1 MADKQTLARPYAKAA
16 FEMARET
23 NTLEQWSKAF
33 GAMRAIAAD
42 AGVLAV
48 IARPTVGEAEQLDL
62 LSALAGQL
70 GDAYVFGGNEAS
82 GRNFLRL
89 LVENG
94 RVDVL
99 PEIAERFD
107 ALKAATEQTVD
118 ATVTA
123 ASELSEDTL
132 ARIRD
137 ALAERLGQRVT
148 LTAAVDP
155 DLIGGAVISAGD
167 FVIDGSVKSRLARL
181 ANTLTQ

>member
-1 MADKQTLARPYAKAA
+1 MADKQTLARPYAQAA
-16 FEMARET
+16 FELARDT
-23 NTLEQWSKAF
+23 NTLEQWAKAL
-33 GAMRAIAAD
+33 GAARAFAAD
-42 AGVLAV
+42 AGVLAT
-48 IARPTVGEAEQLDL
+48 IAQPTTAPARQLELLTSLAE
-62 LSALAGQL
+62 SL
-70 GDAYVFGGNEAS
+70 GDNYVFGGAGKE
-82 GRNFLRL
+82 GRNFLAL
-89 LVENG
+89 LIENG

-99 PEIAERFD
+99 PEIADRFD

-123 ASELSEDTL
+123 ASELSEDAL
-132 ARIRD
+132 AKIRD
-137 ALAERLGQRVT
+137 ALAAKLGQRVT

>member
-1 MADKQTLARPYAKAA
+1 MADKQTLARPYAQAA
-16 FEMARET
+16 FELARDT
-23 NTLEQWSKAF
+23 NTLEQWSKAL
-33 GAMRAIAAD
+33 AAARAFAAD
-42 AGVLAV
+42 TDVLAT
-48 IARPTVGEAEQLDL
+48 IARPGVAADKQLEL
-62 LSALAGQL
+62 LTSLAAKL
-70 GDAYVFGGNEAS
+70 GDAYVFGGSDSA
-82 GRNFLRL
+82 GHNFLKL
-89 LVENG
+89 LIENG

-99 PEIAERFD
+99 PEIADRFD

-123 ASELSEDTL
+123 ATELSEDAL

-137 ALAERLGQRVT
+137 ALSSRLGQRVT

-181 ANTLTQ
+181 ASSLTH